1 MPPAKKRCASPR
13 FNQLV
18 PDILRAH
25 APAFSIDSGAAT
37 AAATARSAATA
48 MVAANANAKAVM
60 RPWRA

>member
-18 PDILRAH
+18 PDIIRTH

-37 AAATARSAATA
+37 AAATAKSTATA
-48 MVAANANAKAVM
+48 MVAANVNARAVM

>member
-13 FNQLV
+13 FKQLV

-25 APAFSIDSGAAT
+25 APSFGIDPGAAT
-37 AAATARSAATA
+37 AVATAKSTATA